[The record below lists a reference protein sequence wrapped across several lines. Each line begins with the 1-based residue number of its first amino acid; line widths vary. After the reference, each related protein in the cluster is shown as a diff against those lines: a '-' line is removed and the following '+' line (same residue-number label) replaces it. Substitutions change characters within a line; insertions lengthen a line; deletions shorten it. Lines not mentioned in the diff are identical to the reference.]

1 MKAFVVPEMNLG
13 QIARAV
19 RMHTNVPVVTAPKLG
34 GALHTVDELKHA
46 ADVAETA
53 TGTFTEVLL

>member
-1 MKAFVVPEMNLG
+1 MNLG
-13 QIARAV
+13 QIAREV

-34 GALHTVDELKHA
+34 GALHTIDELKYA